1 MSNDEFEEKNYFLIK
16 EQKNELKSNQCYET
30 KISQ

>member
-1 MSNDEFEEKNYFLIK
+1 MNLRKKIIFLIK
-16 EQKNELKSNQCYET
+16 EQKNELKSNQRYET